1 MLDDIE
7 TEGDEIIRMLRES
20 ATGIARLG
28 GGVKRARDLRFDKA
42 GFDRQ
47 VWTQMAEMGWL
58 GLRLPEEAGGL
69 GLDISALAA
78 LVTEL
83 GATLVPEP
91 IVETMLS
98 LRLLAAAAPDAEL
111 TQAVLAGKR
120 LAITAWAE
128 APDGLEVPGTTGPR
142 DFVPAAA
149 AADIFILPFSA
160 GDGYRLVACD
170 PAKLTLTTSGT
181 QDGGHFGRIE
191 AAAWEGD
198 EIGLVSADAMAM
210 ALDEATLATAAYL
223 NGLAG
228 TALDMTL
235 DYLRTRKQFG
245 RAIGSFQ
252 ALQHRAADQKIALEL
267 ARAGLD
273 AAASEMDTS
282 ESPDRRALN
291 VSRAKARSSDMAMSV
306 CRAAIQ
312 MHGGIGYTDE
322 HDIGLYLRKALV
334 LVNAFGSARW
344 HRRRYARLMPPLEN

>member
-1 MLDDIE
+1 MLDDIDAD
-7 TEGDEIIRMLRES
+7 GDEITRMLRES
-20 ATGIARLG
+20 AAGIAGLG
-28 GGVKRARDLRFDKA
+28 GGVKRARGLRFGKA

-58 GLRLPEEAGGL
+58 GLCLPEEAGGL
-69 GLDISALAA
+69 GLGMSTMTA
-78 LVTEL
+78 LVAEL

-91 IVETMLS
+91 LVETMLS

-111 TQAVLAGKR
+111 TRAVLAGDR

-128 APDGLEVPGTTGPR
+128 TADGLEVRGTTGPR
-142 DFVPAAA
+142 DFMPSGA
-149 AADIFILPFSA
+149 AADVIVVPFSH
-160 GDGYRLVACD
+160 GDGCRLVACD
-170 PAKLTLTTSGT
+170 AATVTFTVAGN
-181 QDGGHFGRIE
+181 QDGGY
-191 AAAWEGD
+191 AARADASWQGD
-198 EIGLVSADAMAM
+198 EIGYVPAGTMAA
-210 ALDEATLATAAYL
+210 ALDEAALATAAYL

-228 TALDMTL
+228 AAFEMTL

-252 ALQHRAADQKIALEL
+252 ALQHRAADQKIELEL

-273 AAASEMDTS
+273 AAAREVDATDSS
-282 ESPDRRALN
+282 VQRALS
-291 VSRAKARSSDMAMSV
+291 VSRAKARSSDMAMSI

-322 HDIGLYLRKALV
+322 HDIGLYVRKALV

-344 HRRRYARLMPPLEN
+344 HRRRYARLMPRLED